1 MKMKIDGLEIKW
13 LGHAS
18 FFIEGDK
25 TIYIDPYVL
34 PQGSKKADIILVTH
48 EHFDHFDRAKIKE
61 LLKPCTEVII
71 PPGCA
76 SGLDCKFKIIRE
88 NEILE
93 LGSVKVTA
101 VPAYNVNKFRM
112 GKIPFHAKG
121 EGFGYILEMNGVRV
135 YHASDTDFVDEM
147 KKLKVDI
154 ALLPIGGKY
163 TMDFE
168 EAAKAANAIKPKV
181 VIPMHYNTL
190 PETKASP
197 EEFARLVHKD
207 IKVVINPQ

>member
-1 MKMKIDGLEIKW
+1 MEIEGLEIKW
-13 LGHAS
+13 FGHDS
-18 FFIEGDK
+18 FLIEGNK

-34 PQGSKKADIILVTH
+34 PAGSKKADIILVTH
-48 EHFDHFDRAKIKE
+48 EHFDHFDRSKIKE
-61 LLKPCTEVII
+61 LIKQGTEVII

-88 NEILE
+88 DETLEI
-93 LGSVKVTA
+93 GSVKVTA
-101 VPAYNVNKFRM
+101 VPAYNINKFRM

-121 EGFGYILEMNGVRV
+121 EGFGYVLEMNGIRV
-135 YHASDTDFVDEM
+135 YHASDTDFIDEM

-154 ALLPIGGKY
+154 ALLPISGKVV
-163 TMDFE
+163 MDIN
-168 EAAKAANAIKPKV
+168 EAAEAANAIKPKV

-190 PETKASP
+190 PGMNANP
-197 EEFARLVHKD
+197 EEFAKLVHKD